1 MRDNPA
7 LQHVP
12 MAVGGEGML
21 VTDRLS
27 TLEQLLDSVSL
38 LVDIELFSSSV
49 RGESSDAGL
58 HCSTTVSQ
66 SGDCPL

>member
-21 VTDRLS
+21 VIILANYAQFIVHS
-27 TLEQLLDSVSL
+27 M
-38 LVDIELFSSSV
+38 IELYFSP
-49 RGESSDAGL
+49 
-58 HCSTTVSQ
+58 HQTI
-66 SGDCPL
+66 